1 MFDNVCNKL
10 RVVPKIIRLSDIV
23 YYVNFIVS
31 EFEIQSLRESD
42 CKRKKKKHQ
51 EKKKKKKNLHTED
64 TTTSGGDSLA
74 SDTDKESDD
83 VKSRDGY
90 SSPDTGNFTL
100 NNLKQLT
107 YIYDLLNISAN
118 KIIFL
123 LISKYY

>member
-1 MFDNVCNKL
+1 MT
-10 RVVPKIIRLSDIV
+10 KII
-23 YYVNFIVS
+23 YCVNFIVS

-42 CKRKKKKHQ
+42 CKKRKKKYQ

-64 TTTSGGDSLA
+64 TTSGGDSLA

-100 NNLKQLT
+100 NDFKKFT
-107 YIYDLLNISAN
+107 
-118 KIIFL
+118 
-123 LISKYY
+123 